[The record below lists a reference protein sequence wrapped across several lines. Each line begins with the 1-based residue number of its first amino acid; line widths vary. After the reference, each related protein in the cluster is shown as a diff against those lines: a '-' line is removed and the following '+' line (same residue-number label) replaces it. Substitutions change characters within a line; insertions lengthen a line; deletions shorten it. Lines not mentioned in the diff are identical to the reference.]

1 MKIAVTGANGFIGRA
16 ITRAAGLRGFDVA
29 SHFGP
34 PTENAS
40 LLSDPSRTIDIC
52 DIESLARLFR
62 GVEAIIHLAGSSD
75 VASSFGTPAETT
87 RVHVVGTAAV
97 LEAAQRSRVGCL
109 VYISSAEVYGRPG
122 KVLVKETAPLLPL
135 SPYGAAKT
143 AAELLIATAS
153 RRGEL
158 DRAILLRP
166 FSVYGPGGRET
177 SVLGRMLA
185 QIKRNEP
192 LRVISTRPVRDY
204 VHVAD
209 AVEAILGAL
218 YYDAS
223 RLLIANIASGHGIS
237 VGDLGR
243 TLAKLAGSSCRIIE
257 GADPDRPPVHD
268 IHYLVG
274 DPSVAANELG
284 WRPSIDLETG
294 LRECL
299 KTEGAP

>member
-1 MKIAVTGANGFIGRA
+1 
-16 ITRAAGLRGFDVA
+16 
-29 SHFGP
+29 
-34 PTENAS
+34 
-40 LLSDPSRTIDIC
+40 
-52 DIESLARLFR
+52 
-62 GVEAIIHLAGSSD
+62 
-75 VASSFGTPAETT
+75 
-87 RVHVVGTAAV
+87 
-97 LEAAQRSRVGCL
+97 
-109 VYISSAEVYGRPG
+109 
-122 KVLVKETAPLLPL
+122 
-135 SPYGAAKT
+135 
-143 AAELLIATAS
+143 
-153 RRGEL
+153 
-158 DRAILLRP
+158 
-166 FSVYGPGGRET
+166 
-177 SVLGRMLA
+177 
-185 QIKRNEP
+185 
-192 LRVISTRPVRDY
+192 
-204 VHVAD
+204 
-209 AVEAILGAL
+209 VEAILGAL